1 MSERFTEFYQRSIK
15 DRDSF
20 WAEQAELIEWRQKP
34 TQICD
39 YSNPPFAKWFVGG
52 TTNLCHNAVDRHLAV
67 RGEQNA
73 LIAISTETNTEK
85 AYSYQELHA
94 EADPEERDLVLSR
107 IVCSQDHAFG
117 SSSAEAAWYQD
128 SVYAVKSLVQVFL
141 IEFFGINPGDLY
153 FCLACDSAVLQ
164 GFYDA

>member
-1 MSERFTEFYQRSIK
+1 MCSFRGKLDAVCIFIAKDVAGKFYDCHLHSQA
-15 DRDSF
+15 DSKV
-20 WAEQAELIEWRQKP
+20 W
-34 TQICD
+34 
-39 YSNPPFAKWFVGG
+39 
-52 TTNLCHNAVDRHLAV
+52 
-67 RGEQNA
+67 
-73 LIAISTETNTEK
+73 
-85 AYSYQELHA
+85 
-94 EADPEERDLVLSR
+94 DLVDTGVL
-107 IVCSQDHAFG
+107 CGQDHAFG